1 MWEIILNTFVGPHIK
16 KSSWVELYNEKKKRN
31 ASSSFSHTLSFFL
44 YISLSIYLSLIQ
56 TYTLSLSFFLEDVSE
71 RVIVY
76 PVAISARSTICL
88 LLCEPFRLIGIN
100 GIFAGPE
107 ICLFGLDLVGSFD
120 VFPAYDHDEV
130 ERDTEVASLKN
141 S

>member
-1 MWEIILNTFVGPHIK
+1 MEQSLWA
-16 KSSWVELYNEKKKRN
+16 ELYNEKKKKEC
-31 ASSSFSHTLSFFL
+31 FIQLFFLFLSLCL

-56 TYTLSLSFFLEDVSE
+56 TYTLSLLFLEDVSH

-76 PVAISARSTICL
+76 PVAISARSTIRL
-88 LLCEPFRLIGIN
+88 LLCEPFCLIGIN

-107 ICLFGLDLVGSFD
+107 ICLFGLDLMGSFD
-120 VFPAYDHDEV
+120 VFPAYNHDEV
-130 ERDTEVASLKN
+130 ERDTEVTSLKN

>member
-1 MWEIILNTFVGPHIK
+1 MEQ
-16 KSSWVELYNEKKKRN
+16 SSWAGLHNEKKKKGMLHL
-31 ASSSFSHTLSFFL
+31 AFHTHSLSIHFSL
-44 YISLSIYLSLIQ
+44 YISLSHIHIH
-56 TYTLSLSFFLEDVSE
+56 SLSFFLEDVSE

-76 PVAISARSTICL
+76 PVAISARSTIRL
-88 LLCEPFRLIGIN
+88 LLCEPFCLIGIN

-130 ERDTEVASLKN
+130 ERDTEVTSLKN

>member
-1 MWEIILNTFVGPHIK
+1 MWEIVLNTFVGPHIK
-16 KSSWVELYNEKKKRN
+16 KSLRAVLYNEKKKRM
-31 ASSSFSHTLSFFL
+31 ASSSFSHTLSFYTFL
-44 YISLSIYLSLIQ
+44 SLYLSLIQ
-56 TYTLSLSFFLEDVSE
+56 TYTLSLLFLEDVSE

-88 LLCEPFRLIGIN
+88 LLCEPFCLIGIN
-100 GIFAGPE
+100 SIFAGPE
-107 ICLFGLDLVGSFD
+107 ICLFGLDLVGSLD

-130 ERDTEVASLKN
+130 ERDTEVTSLKN

>member
-1 MWEIILNTFVGPHIK
+1 MRRK
-16 KSSWVELYNEKKKRN
+16 KGMLHL
-31 ASSSFSHTLSFFL
+31 AFHTLSLSIHFSL
-44 YISLSIYLSLIQ
+44 YISLSHTNIHTHSL
-56 TYTLSLSFFLEDVSE
+56 FLKDVSK

-76 PVAISARSTICL
+76 PVAISARSTIRL
-88 LLCEPFRLIGIN
+88 LLCEPFCLIGIN

-107 ICLFGLDLVGSFD
+107 ICLFGLDLMGSFD

-130 ERDTEVASLKN
+130 ERDTEVTSLKN

>member
-1 MWEIILNTFVGPHIK
+1 M
-16 KSSWVELYNEKKKRN
+16 
-31 ASSSFSHTLSFFL
+31 
-44 YISLSIYLSLIQ
+44 SLSIYLSLIQ
-56 TYTLSLSFFLEDVSE
+56 TYILSLLFLEDVSE

-76 PVAISARSTICL
+76 PVAISARSTIRL
-88 LLCEPFRLIGIN
+88 LLCEPFCLIGIN

-130 ERDTEVASLKN
+130 ERDTEVTSLKN

>member
-1 MWEIILNTFVGPHIK
+1 MK
-16 KSSWVELYNEKKKRN
+16 QSSWAELYNEKKKKGMLHLV
-31 ASSSFSHTLSFFL
+31 FHTLSLSIHFSL
-44 YISLSIYLSLIQ
+44 YISLSHIHTHSL
-56 TYTLSLSFFLEDVSE
+56 LFLEDVSH

-76 PVAISARSTICL
+76 PVAISARSTIRL
-88 LLCEPFRLIGIN
+88 LLCEPFCLIGIN

-120 VFPAYDHDEV
+120 VFPAYNHDEV
-130 ERDTEVASLKN
+130 ERDTEVTSLEN

>member
-1 MWEIILNTFVGPHIK
+1 MRKER
-16 KSSWVELYNEKKKRN
+16 KRN
-31 ASSSFSHTLSFFL
+31 ASSSFSHTLSFYTFLSL
-44 YISLSIYLSLIQ
+44 YISLSYKHTHSL
-56 TYTLSLSFFLEDVSE
+56 LFLEDVSD

-76 PVAISARSTICL
+76 PVAISARSTIRL
-88 LLCEPFRLIGIN
+88 LLCEPFCLIGIN

-107 ICLFGLDLVGSFD
+107 ICLFGLDLMGSFD

-130 ERDTEVASLKN
+130 ERDTEVTSLKN

>member
-1 MWEIILNTFVGPHIK
+1 M
-16 KSSWVELYNEKKKRN
+16 
-31 ASSSFSHTLSFFL
+31 ASSSFSHTLSFYTFLSL
-44 YISLSIYLSLIQ
+44 YISH
-56 TYTLSLSFFLEDVSE
+56 THTHTLSLFLENVSE

-88 LLCEPFRLIGIN
+88 LLCEPFCLIGIN

-107 ICLFGLDLVGSFD
+107 ICLFGLDLVGSLD

-130 ERDTEVASLKN
+130 ERDT
-141 S
+141 

>member
-1 MWEIILNTFVGPHIK
+1 MLHLAF
-16 KSSWVELYNEKKKRN
+16 
-31 ASSSFSHTLSFFL
+31 HTLSLSIHFSL
-44 YISLSIYLSLIQ
+44 YISLSHIH
-56 TYTLSLSFFLEDVSE
+56 TLSLLFLEDVSE

-76 PVAISARSTICL
+76 PVAISARSTIRL
-88 LLCEPFRLIGIN
+88 LLCEPFCLIGIN

-120 VFPAYDHDEV
+120 VFPAYNHDEV

>member
-1 MWEIILNTFVGPHIK
+1 MKQSLWAGLHN
-16 KSSWVELYNEKKKRN
+16 KKRKEWLHL
-31 ASSSFSHTLSFFL
+31 AFHTLSLSIHFSLYISLSLSYTHTLSFFL
-44 YISLSIYLSLIQ
+44 
-56 TYTLSLSFFLEDVSE
+56 ENVSE

-76 PVAISARSTICL
+76 PVAISARSTIRL
-88 LLCEPFRLIGIN
+88 LLCEPFCLIGIN

>member
-1 MWEIILNTFVGPHIK
+1 MKK
-16 KSSWVELYNEKKKRN
+16 KSSWAELHNEKGKRN
-31 ASSSFSHTLSFFL
+31 ASSSFSHTLSFYTFLSL
-44 YISLSIYLSLIQ
+44 YISLTHIH
-56 TYTLSLSFFLEDVSE
+56 TLSPFLEDVSH

-76 PVAISARSTICL
+76 PVAISARSTIRL
-88 LLCEPFRLIGIN
+88 LLCEPFCLIGIN
-100 GIFAGPE
+100 SIFAGPE

-130 ERDTEVASLKN
+130 ERDTEVTSLKN